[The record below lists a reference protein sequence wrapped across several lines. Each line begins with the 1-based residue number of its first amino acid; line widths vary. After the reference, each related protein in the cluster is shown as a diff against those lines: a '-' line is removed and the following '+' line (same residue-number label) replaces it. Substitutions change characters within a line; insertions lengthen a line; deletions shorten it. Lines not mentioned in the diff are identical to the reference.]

1 MATWLLPDNMAD
13 ILPQQMRVLE
23 KMRRTCLDLFASHGF
38 EQVEPPMIEFVSSL
52 LTGSGS
58 DLDNNT
64 FKFMDQANGRMVGLR
79 ADITPQIARIDA
91 HILNSTGVSRLCY
104 AATCLHARPL
114 HPLASREPFV
124 AGAELFGC
132 SVADPCGQVARA
144 KKPTAT

>member
-91 HILNSTGVSRLCY
+91 Q
-104 AATCLHARPL
+104 
-114 HPLASREPFV
+114 F
-124 AGAELFGC
+124 
-132 SVADPCGQVARA
+132 
-144 KKPTAT
+144 

>member
-58 DLDNNT
+58 DLDN
-64 FKFMDQANGRMVGLR
+64 QRPHGGLKSR
-79 ADITPQIARIDA
+79 HHAADCA
-91 HILNSTGVSRLCY
+91 H
-104 AATCLHARPL
+104 
-114 HPLASREPFV
+114 
-124 AGAELFGC
+124 
-132 SVADPCGQVARA
+132 
-144 KKPTAT
+144 